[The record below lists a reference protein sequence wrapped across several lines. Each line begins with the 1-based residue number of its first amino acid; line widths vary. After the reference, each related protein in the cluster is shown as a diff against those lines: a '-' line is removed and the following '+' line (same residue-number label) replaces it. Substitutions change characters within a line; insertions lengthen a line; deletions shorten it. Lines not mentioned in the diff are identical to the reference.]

1 LSVEPLNARRLC
13 PVCGAVKMGRLCLRC
28 RSFAVD
34 TKDHS
39 KEYAQSL
46 AKYQAS
52 RASRRFR
59 PMVEA
64 PEGGRARLRGQPGDR
79 HRKGG
84 VPYDPTILHDTYG
97 RENE

>member
-1 LSVEPLNARRLC
+1 MTEPLNMRRLC
-13 PVCGAVKMGRLCLRC
+13 KECGAVKMGRLCLRC
-28 RSFAVD
+28 RSFAVN
-34 TKDHS
+34 TRDHEA
-39 KEYAQSL
+39 EYRRNL
-46 AKYQAS
+46 AKYQAE
-52 RASRRFR
+52 RGSRRFR
-59 PMVEA
+59 PSLEA

>member
-1 LSVEPLNARRLC
+1 
-13 PVCGAVKMGRLCLRC
+13 
-28 RSFAVD
+28 
-34 TKDHS
+34 
-39 KEYAQSL
+39 
-46 AKYQAS
+46 
-52 RASRRFR
+52 
-59 PMVEA
+59 MVEA